1 MVEGVGRVRRRVGR
15 RTGGDYCAQ
24 ISPNGKPYIFD
35 SILNAYYSYEFAVKT
50 SFLHFTPPLLLTF
63 VYRAFPC
70 KT

>member
-1 MVEGVGRVRRRVGR
+1 MVIIALKSA
-15 RTGGDYCAQ
+15 RTE
-24 ISPNGKPYIFD
+24 NRIF
-35 SILNAYYSYEFAVKT
+35 SILFLNIYYSYEFAVKT